1 MIYAGRSDCG
11 IRTNNEDAI
20 LIRDGS
26 PALLA
31 VSDGMGGHA
40 CGEVASALVMES
52 LQEAKIPARADNAA
66 RSLSKAV
73 MDANV
78 AVYRMAAASAERK
91 GMGAT
96 LVCVVLYEDRAICAN
111 VGDSRLYHFTE
122 GVLKQVTKDQSY
134 VQSLV
139 DAGIITREQ
148 ALVHPRRNVILQA
161 MGVEL
166 SVHPDLYDLPLRKD
180 DMLLLCSDGLSSSL
194 SEEKMTA
201 ILLSSLSARE
211 KADALVRAA
220 IANGSMDNVSVVIAV
235 PEEVQA

>member
-66 RSLSKAV
+66 RSLAKAV

-194 SEEKMTA
+194 SEEEMTA

-211 KADALVRAA
+211 KADALVRTA
-220 IANGSMDNVSVVIAV
+220 ITNGSMDNVSVVVAV